1 MNHLAVWG
9 CLLGSLLAMPALHAQ
24 QPIKAVPQTERK
36 TKPARVEEPA
46 SELPPPASELPTELP
61 RPERSA
67 RGPRSA
73 RSPRGPRGAPP
84 IVPRLHVPGS

>member
-1 MNHLAVWG
+1 MNYLVVWG
-9 CLLGSLLAMPALHAQ
+9 CLLGCLLATPALYAQ

-36 TKPARVEEPA
+36 AKPARVEEPA
-46 SELPPPASELPTELP
+46 PELPYPASEPPPELP

-84 IVPRLHVPGS
+84 MVPRLHVPGS